1 MIPNVGLMLGHRLQH
16 QHQTNFLNGRG
27 PGGVVSTAAFHARVP
42 GSFLGLA
49 GLKETK
55 MYLPSST
62 QYCG

>member
-49 GLKETK
+49 GLKET
-55 MYLPSST
+55 
-62 QYCG
+62 